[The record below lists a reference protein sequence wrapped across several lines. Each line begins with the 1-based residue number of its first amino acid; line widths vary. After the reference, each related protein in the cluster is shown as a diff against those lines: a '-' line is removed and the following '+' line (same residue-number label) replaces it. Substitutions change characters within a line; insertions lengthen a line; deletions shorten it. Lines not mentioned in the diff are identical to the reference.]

1 MEEDEKNFIFTGDGR
16 KIDFNDKKK
25 KVTIRLSP
33 FLLEDEACENISK
46 YIENNDEIESLRIII
61 GDFDASKDDL
71 AELYINKLI
80 SKNGKLLVDPEKIT
94 VQMSYIDD
102 HNLSIFRHARNLVM
116 SGRNIK
122 YMQEIR
128 KKFPNLKNI
137 ELQDMHFFSTDY
149 IGNNFSNLFEAAQ
162 YTDIIN
168 FGNKL
173 DLKTNIE
180 EYGLDNK
187 FIGTNSGNQLINI
200 ERFGT
205 KKFDGTIDLSIEDI
219 KKLGIDKIKNTG
231 CKISIVAQDAGKF
244 LIEDAQK
251 IENQGIEIESVKII
265 TPENESY
272 QNTPYEVDE
281 FVQIKEKLEQM
292 VEGID
297 PNMSELQKF
306 KEVYKR
312 VCSNIIYDY
321 KAAYP
326 KTEEEERYSD
336 EQTNSCRNLKNGLL
350 EGKCVCAG
358 YADILRNALA
368 MVGIEA
374 KYISGFCVDEE
385 KTIEEFERNS
395 KIKDNQTTEEKDGK
409 VYIGEW
415 HAWCKVKID
424 GEWYNT
430 DPTWDVPHIKHEE
443 APTHCLKSDDEIKRT
458 DKKIFFD
465 GPECN
470 KSMDIR
476 DIRKLFDDKHIYI
489 GRLSIPRFKDIQQA
503 MNELGTQ
510 VVDGTNRIRSTIRNF
525 FQTTFS
531 KKENLM
537 LDSPKVESGFEEK
550 KEESPSWD
558 LNNWDI
564 SRDEFI
570 EGTKKII
577 GDFQETTEDP
587 IKDTENPIKG
597 GNMDGPDR

>member
-80 SKNGKLLVDPEKIT
+80 SKNGKLLVDPEKII

-149 IGNNFSNLFEAAQ
+149 IGNNFSNLFDAAQ
-162 YTDIIN
+162 YTDIID

-205 KKFDGTIDLSIEDI
+205 NKYDGTIDLSIEDT

-281 FVQIKEKLEQM
+281 FVQIKEKLE
-292 VEGID
+292 
-297 PNMSELQKF
+297 L
-306 KEVYKR
+306 
-312 VCSNIIYDY
+312 
-321 KAAYP
+321 
-326 KTEEEERYSD
+326 
-336 EQTNSCRNLKNGLL
+336 
-350 EGKCVCAG
+350 
-358 YADILRNALA
+358 
-368 MVGIEA
+368 
-374 KYISGFCVDEE
+374 
-385 KTIEEFERNS
+385 
-395 KIKDNQTTEEKDGK
+395 
-409 VYIGEW
+409 
-415 HAWCKVKID
+415 
-424 GEWYNT
+424 
-430 DPTWDVPHIKHEE
+430 
-443 APTHCLKSDDEIKRT
+443 
-458 DKKIFFD
+458 
-465 GPECN
+465 
-470 KSMDIR
+470 
-476 DIRKLFDDKHIYI
+476 
-489 GRLSIPRFKDIQQA
+489 
-503 MNELGTQ
+503 
-510 VVDGTNRIRSTIRNF
+510 
-525 FQTTFS
+525 
-531 KKENLM
+531 
-537 LDSPKVESGFEEK
+537 
-550 KEESPSWD
+550 
-558 LNNWDI
+558 
-564 SRDEFI
+564 
-570 EGTKKII
+570 
-577 GDFQETTEDP
+577 
-587 IKDTENPIKG
+587 
-597 GNMDGPDR
+597 